1 MRWNQL
7 WAKKSLETLLKE
19 MSGEERLRRV
29 LGPISLTLL
38 GVGAI
43 IGSGIF
49 VMTGRAAMQDAGP
62 AIMLS
67 YCVAGLGCA
76 LAAFC
81 YAEFASLAPVAG
93 SAYTYAYATLGEIF
107 AWIIGWDLVLEYAM
121 SCATVASAWSNY
133 LNVFLHDVF
142 GWQIPHYL
150 CTDPFSYTG
159 GGFAI
164 NLPAVVIMA
173 MVTTILVIG
182 IRESAAANAVL
193 TCIKLGVVLFVIVVG
208 YRYVNTANWTD
219 IPMTERRTPA
229 ESYVIPGL
237 VIAEVEKEGLD
248 QDAQMQRVAEVG
260 EMVSAAY
267 RLEHI
272 PDEVRRLQHLGKF
285 SEAEADE
292 LIERNRAKYEP
303 RLPKDDLHKKIV
315 EDVLVQVREKVH
327 ETLTDKWGILGYIGL
342 NDQLTKI
349 DDRVRSNFMPFG
361 ISGLMLGASIV
372 FFAFIGFDSISTH
385 SEEAIKPQRD
395 VPIGIIASLVLCTVL
410 YLAVSAVIT
419 GMVPYPDINAKTA
432 VASAFS
438 DRARIDANPVLRYS
452 SALISTGALAGMTS
466 VLLITFLSQARVFLA
481 MARDNLLPHAIFGAV
496 HPRFKTPHISTIWT
510 GVIICIVAAF
520 TPITKLEEMVNI
532 GTLFAFVVV
541 CAAVLMLRITRPDAK
556 RPFRTPALF
565 LVAPLGIAVN
575 SLMMFFLPIDTWIR
589 LFGWLFIGLIIYFTY
604 GMRHSTLGH
613 ELLHEVQRHGASG
626 TDNAPLE

>member
-1 MRWNQL
+1 MHWKQVFAR
-7 WAKKSLETLLKE
+7 KSLETLLKE

-29 LGPISLTLL
+29 LGPVSLTLL

-81 YAEFASLAPVAG
+81 YAEFAALAPVAG

-107 AWIIGWDLVLEYAM
+107 AWIIGWDLILEYAM

-133 LNVFLHDVF
+133 FNVFLHDVF
-142 GWQIPHYL
+142 GWRIPAYL
-150 CTDPFSYTG
+150 TTDPFSYTG

-164 NLPAVVIMA
+164 NLPAVVIMGL
-173 MVTTILVIG
+173 VTTILVIG

-193 TCIKLGVVLFVIVVG
+193 TTIKLGVVLFVIVVG
-208 YRYVNTANWTD
+208 WRYVNTANWTD

-229 ESYVIPGL
+229 ESFVIPDL
-237 VIAEVEKEGLD
+237 VKQAVAREGLD
-248 QDAQMQRVAEVG
+248 QQAQELRVAEVAT
-260 EMVSAAY
+260 MVSAAY

-272 PDEVRRLQHLGKF
+272 PEEIARLEKLGKF
-285 SEAEADE
+285 DHDQAMKLIDRDRAQYESKLAQAPQDQKLVDE
-292 LIERNRAKYEP
+292 
-303 RLPKDDLHKKIV
+303 
-315 EDVLVQVREKVH
+315 VLATVRVTAP
-327 ETLTDKWGILGYIGL
+327 ETLTDKWGILGYLGL
-342 NDQLTKI
+342 NQTLTSI
-349 DDRVRSNFMPFG
+349 DDRVRSNFLPFG

-385 SEEAIKPQRD
+385 SEEAITPQRD
-395 VPIGIIASLVLCTVL
+395 VPIGIIASLVLCTLL

-419 GMVPYPDINAKTA
+419 GMVPYPEINPKTA

-438 DRARIDANPVLRYS
+438 DRAHIDKNPVLRYS

-481 MARDNLLPHAIFGAV
+481 MARDQLLPHSIFGVV
-496 HPRFKTPHISTIWT
+496 HPRFRTPHRSTILT
-510 GVIICIVAAF
+510 GILICIVAAF
-520 TPITKLEEMVNI
+520 TPIHKLEEMVNI

-541 CAAVLMLRITRPDAK
+541 CAAVFILRITRPDAH

-565 LVAPLGIAVN
+565 LVAPAGIVVN
-575 SLMMFFLPIDTWIR
+575 ALMMLFLPIDTWIR
-589 LFGWLFIGLIIYFTY
+589 LVVWLAIGLVIYFSY
-604 GMRHSTLGH
+604 GQKHSVLGH
-613 ELLHEVQRHGASG
+613 ELQREMQRHGASG
-626 TDNAPLE
+626 TDNAPIE